1 MVFLPRKFKIAVIAS
16 ETDRAAMKVH
26 DIGLKLVKK
35 RNQIGFEVY
44 VGGGQGWLHQ
54 TSDGGFF
61 MATGYAVTKLNP
73 LGYVEWNAACSSC
86 FDKVFNNGQVSGIN
100 HDMKP
105 IQGGAVMVGYGSEDW
120 E

>member
-1 MVFLPRKFKIAVIAS
+1 MV
-16 ETDRAAMKVH
+16 M
-26 DIGLKLVKK
+26 
-35 RNQIGFEVY
+35 RNGEESMMIMLWR
-44 VGGGQGWLHQ
+44 QGWLHQ

-105 IQGGAVMVGYGSEDW
+105 IPGGAVMVGYGSEDW

>member
-1 MVFLPRKFKIAVIAS
+1 MMIMSEEGKVGSIKPQMVDFLWQQ
-16 ETDRAAMKVH
+16 DM
-26 DIGLKLVKK
+26 LL
-35 RNQIGFEVY
+35 Q
-44 VGGGQGWLHQ
+44 
-54 TSDGGFF
+54 
-61 MATGYAVTKLNP
+61 KLNP